1 MTTILGDEEGQWSIQ
16 SFFENPDLFI
26 QKMDISADLCKEQR
40 EEFILLK
47 ILPHLEQSWGR
58 CPSSNEDVYKILAK
72 ISRSINSGA
81 VVRHAL
87 QLLFHLICK
96 DDFGSANDNLL
107 VVEGV
112 IRTSIFS
119 SEGMFAKDEHSEGNL
134 KLFLYSRILS
144 LLLMQKVRQDELPI
158 VDRETVLKN
167 VHEEVI
173 KRCDQLKNKK
183 KDRFRYSME
192 FILHTITRLL
202 KPHGKSIAPSKLKGF
217 IKECKEFCGSSKMES
232 KDLNILRTLQK
243 KKTIDE
249 WIDLHCILIYLHG
262 KVNLTRVRNNKLIHA
277 CLADN
282 Y

>member
-1 MTTILGDEEGQWSIQ
+1 
-16 SFFENPDLFI
+16 
-26 QKMDISADLCKEQR
+26 
-40 EEFILLK
+40 
-47 ILPHLEQSWGR
+47 
-58 CPSSNEDVYKILAK
+58 
-72 ISRSINSGA
+72 
-81 VVRHAL
+81 
-87 QLLFHLICK
+87 
-96 DDFGSANDNLL
+96 
-107 VVEGV
+107 
-112 IRTSIFS
+112 
-119 SEGMFAKDEHSEGNL
+119 MFAKDEHSEGNL

-167 VHEEVI
+167 VQEEVI
-173 KRCDQLKNKK
+173 KRCDQLKHKK

-262 KVNLTRVRNNKLIHA
+262 KVNLTRVRNI
-277 CLADN
+277 
-282 Y
+282 

>member
-1 MTTILGDEEGQWSIQ
+1 
-16 SFFENPDLFI
+16 
-26 QKMDISADLCKEQR
+26 MDKSANLCKER
-40 EEFILLK
+40 MEDFILHE
-47 ILPHLEQSWGR
+47 IFPHLEKSWGK
-58 CPSSNEDVYKILAK
+58 CPSSNEDVYKIIAK
-72 ISRSINSGA
+72 ISRSINSGTI
-81 VVRHAL
+81 VRHAL

-144 LLLMQKVRQDELPI
+144 LLLMQKVRQNELPI

-167 VHEEVI
+167 VQGEMR

-183 KDRFRYSME
+183 KDLFRYSME

-202 KPHGKSIAPSKLKGF
+202 QSHDKLVAPIKLNGLM
-217 IKECKEFCGSSKMES
+217 KECEEYCGSWEMES
-232 KDLNILRTLQK
+232 KDLNILRTLEK
-243 KKTIDE
+243 KKGLEE
-249 WIDLHCILIYLHG
+249 WIDLHCILVYLHG
-262 KVNLTRVRNNKLIHA
+262 KVHFTRVINFMLEILTKQNH
-277 CLADN
+277 
-282 Y
+282 